1 MNYRCFGAVVGDVI
15 GSRFEFNNCKSKGF
29 PLFSH
34 DSFPTDDSFMT
45 VALMEALSS
54 YVTQRNL
61 DWFREQVIDS
71 YKFYYRKYPA
81 GGYGGRFKQWCE
93 SDSREPYGSYG
104 NGAAMRVSPCAY
116 ISNDLDEC
124 LRVAEVA
131 TAVTH
136 NHPSALFWVKHLITI
151 IFRCRTEKW
160 TQSNLESYV
169 KENIPEFYLKIDN
182 LRDWFFFN
190 ETCDGTVPV
199 AIACV
204 IESRD
209 FEDAIRNAISL
220 GGDSDTIADI
230 TGAIAEPMFG
240 IPTSM
245 GRAVISRLPGPVTMT
260 IKRFSEMVD
269 SLI

>member
-1 MNYRCFGAVVGDVI
+1 MYGAILGDMI
-15 GSRFEFNNCKSKGF
+15 GSPYEFDRGKKTKDF
-29 PLFSH
+29 PLFIEESH
-34 DSFPTDDSFMT
+34 FTDDTVMT
-45 VALMEALSS
+45 IAVADALLGVSAEAPDGVICDDIISS
-54 YVTQRNL
+54 MHRWGRT
-61 DWFREQVIDS
+61 
-71 YKFYYRKYPA
+71 YPHA
-81 GGYGGRFKQWCE
+81 GYGGRFRKWLR
-93 SDSREPYGSYG
+93 SGDREPYGSYG

-160 TQSNLESYV
+160 TQINLESYV